1 MNNIILFHKLPML
14 NNTDSAFEMLLRVIA
29 SYNDKDLAEFVLSDI
44 LDSLQEN
51 YMKLLDTDITHEE
64 LVQLCDIY
72 FSICLNIA
80 NTEEVFR
87 DINFYK
93 EILDELIKNYD
104 PIFSTAENS
113 INKVYESMLLD
124 SEYPDITFQEKKMKL
139 LLIYINSI

>member
-104 PIFSTAENS
+104 PILQTRYTEYCKDLNTDIPITYKALINLVVSKPEEVSDNEN
-113 INKVYESMLLD
+113 IK
-124 SEYPDITFQEKKMKL
+124 
-139 LLIYINSI
+139 